1 MHHTTASILLLQATV
16 VLVVP
21 FLFWWVLGLRRFLP
35 LVVVQILTGVLLGP
49 SVLGMAAPD
58 VFAFLFSKDL
68 LGGVNAIATLAVTL
82 FAFKAGTEAD
92 HDLVGPAARTIFAVG
107 AGGLIAT
114 WAIGAAAGW
123 ALAGRF
129 PSMAG
134 GQGAALFAIAFGL
147 CNAVPAL
154 PVLAVLLRELDI
166 LQVRVG
172 AVALAAA
179 GVGDAILWAGMA
191 VLLPFAAGEGG
202 LLREGAMAL
211 GSGLVACLGVRFVAG
226 PLILAMMAR
235 RAPERV
241 VMSAVAIVI
250 FAASSLTLLFGLH
263 NVVGAF
269 VAGLFLPERI
279 RQLAADRLD
288 VPTALILMP
297 FFFLATGLKTSFS
310 LADPAIW
317 TIFVVALAV
326 CVLAKLA
333 ATMLTARL
341 AGETWA
347 MGAGLGVLLQTKG
360 LMELVIVTVFF
371 ERGLV
376 GPATY
381 SALVIVALVSTT
393 LTMPL
398 FDLLERLYGARL
410 LGGRRAGTTVVT
422 RPRA

>member
-1 MHHTTASILLLQATV
+1 MHHTTASILLLQATA

-35 LVVVQILTGVLLGP
+35 VVVVQILTGVLLGP
-49 SVLGMAAPD
+49 SVLGVAAPD

-92 HDLVGPAARTIFAVG
+92 HDLIAPAARTIFAVG
-107 AGGLIAT
+107 AGGLLAT
-114 WAIGAAAGW
+114 WGIGAAAGW

-129 PSMAG
+129 PLMAG
-134 GQGAALFAIAFGL
+134 DQGPALFAIAFGL

-179 GVGDAILWAGMA
+179 GIGDAILWAGMA

-202 LLREGAMAL
+202 LLREGVLAL

-235 RAPERV
+235 QAPERV

-269 VAGLFLPERI
+269 VAGLFLPERM
-279 RQLAADRLD
+279 RQLAADKLD
-288 VPTALILMP
+288 APTALILMP

-333 ATMLTARL
+333 ATMLAARL
-341 AGETWA
+341 AGESWA

-360 LMELVIVTVFF
+360 LMELVIVTVFY
-371 ERGLV
+371 ERGVV

-381 SALVIVALVSTT
+381 SALVIVALVSTA

-410 LGGRRAGTTVVT
+410 LGGRRAGATVVT